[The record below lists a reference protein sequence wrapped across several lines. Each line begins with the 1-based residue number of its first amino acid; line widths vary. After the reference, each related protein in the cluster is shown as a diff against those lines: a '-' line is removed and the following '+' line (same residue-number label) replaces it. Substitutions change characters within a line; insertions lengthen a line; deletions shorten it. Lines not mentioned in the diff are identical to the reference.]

1 MTDNFYKRMG
11 IPAPKE
17 IIQKES
23 VSDRLKNRL
32 WNKTIEINDALEL
45 DDNNFYKKLWGDF
58 LGFDLT
64 KIPYWNGRM
73 VYSDIQ
79 KIVKDTYCKEKW
91 YNIYKLIEFLYKCWV
106 CDREANLKSIHNII
120 NQVLEEEKSAYR
132 MVNGQFTPIT
142 NEQEIQEIETACAIS
157 DKYAT
162 TKEHLNTA
170 IKLYANRDTP
180 DYSGSITNAV
190 HAVEALA
197 KVILQDEKSTFS
209 KLMAK
214 LNTQYNLP
222 ESLKLAFNNLY
233 GYASNENGARHVLK
247 DGQTKATESE
257 ARFILVTCSA
267 MINFLIVNCGE

>member
-1 MTDNFYKRMG
+1 MG

-32 WNKTIEINDALEL
+32 WNKTIEINDALKL
-45 DDNNFYKKLWGDF
+45 DENNFYKKLWGDF

-64 KIPYWNGRM
+64 KIPYWNHIA
-73 VYSDIQ
+73 YSKIQ
-79 KIVKDTYCKEKW
+79 KIVKDTYCNEEW
-91 YNIYKLIEFLYKCWV
+91 YNIYKLIEFSYECWV
-106 CDREANLKSIHNII
+106 DTIYYYYYREEETKIHNII
-120 NQVLEEEKSAYR
+120 NQVLEQEKSAYR
-132 MVNGQFTPIT
+132 MVSGKFTPIT

-267 MINFLIVNCGE
+267 MINFLIENFGE